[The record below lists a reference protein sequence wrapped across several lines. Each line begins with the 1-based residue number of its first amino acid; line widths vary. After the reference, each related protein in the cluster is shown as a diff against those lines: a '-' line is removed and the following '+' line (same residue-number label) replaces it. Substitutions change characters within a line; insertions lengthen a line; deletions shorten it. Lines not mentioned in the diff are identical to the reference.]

1 MSSELSQ
8 LQTQGWNAYQE
19 QHLTKFFVF
28 ENWTRGLNFAQLV
41 EIDSWSNDHHAL
53 LKLSS
58 RPSPQGMRFVAT
70 VRWATYKAAPAR
82 IEQRDI
88 DSAKRTDAYSMIAKS
103 LGNVSSLQDHP
114 VLQTTRLEDDVA
126 LLQSGWVHRDAVISK
141 KFHFHTYTKCRDF
154 VHVIG
159 VECKAKNYHP
169 DIVYFPCWVSIEWRL
184 LVKEKA
190 ITLALFCDATASKIG
205 TSANT
210 AEGSHVCME
219 NL

>member
-1 MSSELSQ
+1 MPPDWLGQ
-8 LQTQGWNAYQE
+8 
-19 QHLTKFFVF
+19 
-28 ENWTRGLNFAQLV
+28 NFAQLV

-70 VRWATYKAAPAR
+70 VRWATYKGTPAR
-82 IEQRDI
+82 IEQKDI
-88 DSAKRTDAYSMIAKS
+88 DSAKRTDVYSVIAKS

-114 VLQTTRLEDDVA
+114 VLQTTRLEEDVA

-141 KFHFHTYTKCRDF
+141 KFHFHTYTKCRVGYVGKGIYTVDIDFDGPHADAMQDF

-169 DIVYFPCWVSIEWRL
+169 DIVYVSFISDKRNH
-184 LVKEKA
+184 
-190 ITLALFCDATASKIG
+190 D
-205 TSANT
+205 NT
-210 AEGSHVCME
+210 THS
-219 NL
+219 L